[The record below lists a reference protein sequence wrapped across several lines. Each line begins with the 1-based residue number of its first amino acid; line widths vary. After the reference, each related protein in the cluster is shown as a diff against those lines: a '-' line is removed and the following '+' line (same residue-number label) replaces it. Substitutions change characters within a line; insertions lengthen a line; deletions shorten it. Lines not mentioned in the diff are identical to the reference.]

1 MLEIIREKFTGWIA
15 ILIISAIAIALVIS
29 FGNMNQTP
37 LDQNIVITVN
47 DKEISLFEYREE
59 FTNQLMQVQE
69 ILGNQI
75 PDSLEYTI
83 KEAAVENLIMKTLLK
98 DYIEAQGYRVS
109 PEFVTE
115 LIMTNSQFQLG
126 ENFNRENYE
135 AILLSQGVSLSKF
148 ENDLRI
154 QLQID
159 QLRNG
164 LTGSSF
170 ITPLEFR
177 KFVTLQLEEREGEYL
192 MIPLARFSD
201 QVKLDSDEVL
211 SYYKENV
218 ESFVTEEEID
228 VEYLSISIGEI
239 AQSIEF
245 SPLDVKQYYDE
256 NIERFRSNEER
267 KSSHILVS
275 FEDDSETDALEE
287 VKNIDQRIKD
297 GESFEALATEFSDD
311 PGSAPNG
318 GDLGWAEPGTFVQ
331 EFEQALF
338 SLSAGEIS
346 DPIKTQFGYHLIRL
360 DDIKQGRQQSFSE
373 IENELTD
380 EYANVLAKDRLYDV
394 ADQLDD
400 LSLQAYNELN
410 SVADS
415 LSLDLKQIKS
425 VTRNGTSLFNEQPE
439 FIDILFSSSSLEQS
453 ENTPVFEFDDFIIV
467 ARVTN
472 HRLPE
477 MKTFEQ
483 VERAITNLLTSE
495 KSVDLATSFVQE
507 KTEGLASDSVLNEL
521 LELYDLELQNFNAL
535 KRNDNTLPKVF
546 LDKIFDAPEKDIGR
560 NRYNFVVVDE
570 TIYLFSVLQMN
581 PGRLDA
587 FSAEERDS
595 GKITLAEQFGS
606 NEVSSF
612 TKALREKAKVEIDSD
627 LFNSAYDL

>member
-1 MLEIIREKFTGWIA
+1 
-15 ILIISAIAIALVIS
+15 
-29 FGNMNQTP
+29 
-37 LDQNIVITVN
+37 
-47 DKEISLFEYREE
+47 
-59 FTNQLMQVQE
+59 
-69 ILGNQI
+69 
-75 PDSLEYTI
+75 
-83 KEAAVENLIMKTLLK
+83 
-98 DYIEAQGYRVS
+98 
-109 PEFVTE
+109 
-115 LIMTNSQFQLG
+115 
-126 ENFNRENYE
+126 
-135 AILLSQGVSLSKF
+135 
-148 ENDLRI
+148 
-154 QLQID
+154 
-159 QLRNG
+159 
-164 LTGSSF
+164 
-170 ITPLEFR
+170 
-177 KFVTLQLEEREGEYL
+177 
-192 MIPLARFSD
+192 MI
-201 QVKLDSDEVL
+201 
-211 SYYKENV
+211 
-218 ESFVTEEEID
+218 
-228 VEYLSISIGEI
+228 
-239 AQSIEF
+239 
-245 SPLDVKQYYDE
+245 
-256 NIERFRSNEER
+256 
-267 KSSHILVS
+267 S

-311 PGSAPNG
+311 PGSASNG
-318 GDLGWAEPGTFVQ
+318 GDLGWAEPGSFVQ

-338 SLSAGEIS
+338 SLGKGEIS
-346 DPIKTQFGYHLIRL
+346 DPVKTQFGYHLIRL

-483 VERAITNLLTSE
+483 VEMAITDLLTSE

-587 FSAEERDS
+587 FSAEERDG
-595 GKITLAEQFGS
+595 GKIALAEQFGS

-612 TKALREKAKVEIDSD
+612 TKALREEAIVEIDPD

>member
-37 LDQNIVITVN
+37 LEQNIVITVN
-47 DKEISLFEYREE
+47 DKEISLVEYREE
-59 FTNQLMQVQE
+59 FSNQLMQIQE

-98 DYIEAQGYRVS
+98 DYVHAQGYRVS

-115 LIMTNSQFQLG
+115 LIMTTPQFQLG
-126 ENFNRENYE
+126 ESFNRENYE
-135 AILLSQGVSLSKF
+135 AMLLSQGVSLSKY

-154 QLQID
+154 QLQIN

-170 ITPLEFR
+170 ITPFEFR

-192 MIPLARFSD
+192 MIPAAHFAE

-211 SYYKENV
+211 SYYEENE

-228 VEYLSISIGEI
+228 VEYLSISIEEI

-245 SPLDVKQYYDE
+245 SPLDVQQYYDE

-267 KSSHILVS
+267 KSSHILIS
-275 FEDDSETDALEE
+275 FEDDSEVDAFEE
-287 VKNIDQRIKD
+287 IKNIDQRIKN

-311 PGSAPNG
+311 PGSASNG
-318 GDLGWAEPGTFVQ
+318 GDLGWAEPGSFVE
-331 EFEQALF
+331 EFEQVLF
-338 SLSAGEIS
+338 SLGNGEIS

-360 DDIKQGRQQSFSE
+360 DDIKEGRQQFFSE
-373 IENELTD
+373 IEDELTD

-394 ADQLDD
+394 AEQLDD

-410 SVADS
+410 SVANV
-415 LSLDLKQIKS
+415 LSLQLKQVKS
-425 VTRNGTSLFNEQPE
+425 VSRNGRSFLNEQAE
-439 FIDILFSSSSLEQS
+439 FIDILFSPSSLEQS

-483 VERAITNLLTSE
+483 VEGEITEFLISE
-495 KSVDLATSFVQE
+495 QSVDLATTFAQE
-507 KTEGLASDSVLNEL
+507 KTKELASDSVLNEV
-521 LELYDLELQNFNAL
+521 LELYDLELQNFTAL

-546 LDKIFDAPEKDIGR
+546 LDAIFDIPGKDIGR
-560 NRYNFVVVDE
+560 NRYHFVEVNE
-570 TIYLFSVLQMN
+570 MMYLFSVLQMN

-587 FSAEERDS
+587 FSAEERDG
-595 GKITLAEQFGS
+595 GKIALAEQFGS

-612 TKALREKAKVEIDSD
+612 TKALREKAKVEIDPD

>member
-1 MLEIIREKFTGWIA
+1 
-15 ILIISAIAIALVIS
+15 
-29 FGNMNQTP
+29 
-37 LDQNIVITVN
+37 
-47 DKEISLFEYREE
+47 
-59 FTNQLMQVQE
+59 
-69 ILGNQI
+69 
-75 PDSLEYTI
+75 
-83 KEAAVENLIMKTLLK
+83 
-98 DYIEAQGYRVS
+98 
-109 PEFVTE
+109 
-115 LIMTNSQFQLG
+115 
-126 ENFNRENYE
+126 
-135 AILLSQGVSLSKF
+135 
-148 ENDLRI
+148 
-154 QLQID
+154 
-159 QLRNG
+159 
-164 LTGSSF
+164 
-170 ITPLEFR
+170 
-177 KFVTLQLEEREGEYL
+177 
-192 MIPLARFSD
+192 MIPAVQFTD

-211 SYYKENV
+211 SYYEENV

-245 SPLDVKQYYDE
+245 SPLDVQKYYDE

-275 FEDDSETDALEE
+275 FENDSEENALEE
-287 VKNIDQRIKD
+287 IKNIDQRIKN

-311 PGSAPNG
+311 PGSASNG
-318 GDLGWAEPGTFVQ
+318 GDLDWAEPGSFVQ

-338 SLSAGEIS
+338 SLGNGEIS

-360 DDIKQGRQQSFSE
+360 DDIKQGRQQNFSE
-373 IENELTD
+373 IENELTE
-380 EYANVLAKDRLYDV
+380 EYANVLAKDRLFDV

-410 SVADS
+410 SVADA
-415 LSLDLKQIKS
+415 LSLGLKQIKS
-425 VTRNGTSLFNEQPE
+425 VSRDGTSLLNEQPE
-439 FIDILFSSSSLEQS
+439 FIDILFSPSSLEQS

-483 VERAITNLLTSE
+483 VEGEITNLLISE
-495 KSVDLATSFVQE
+495 KSVDLATSFTQE
-507 KTEGLASDSVLNEL
+507 KMEELTSDSVLNEL
-521 LELYDLELQNFNAL
+521 LEQYDLELQNFTAL
-535 KRNDNTLPKVF
+535 KRNDNILPKVF
-546 LDKIFDAPEKDIGR
+546 LDAIFDAPERDIGR

-587 FSAEERDS
+587 FSAEERDG
-595 GKITLAEQFGS
+595 GKIALAEQFGS

-612 TKALREKAKVEIDSD
+612 TKALREKAKVEIDPD

>member
-29 FGNMNQTP
+29 FGNMDQTP
-37 LDQNIVITVN
+37 LEQNIVITVN
-47 DKEISLFEYREE
+47 DKEISLVEYREE
-59 FTNQLMQVQE
+59 FSNQLMQIQE

-98 DYIEAQGYRVS
+98 DYVHAQGYRVS

-115 LIMTNSQFQLG
+115 LIMTTPQFQLG
-126 ENFNRENYE
+126 ESFNRENYE
-135 AILLSQGVSLSKF
+135 AMLLSQGVSLSKY

-154 QLQID
+154 QLQIN

-170 ITPLEFR
+170 ITPFEFR

-192 MIPLARFSD
+192 MIPAAHFAE

-211 SYYKENV
+211 SYYEENE

-245 SPLDVKQYYDE
+245 SPLDVQQYYDE

-267 KSSHILVS
+267 KSSHILIS
-275 FEDDSETDALEE
+275 FEDDSEVDAFEE
-287 VKNIDQRIKD
+287 IKNIDQRIKN

-311 PGSAPNG
+311 PGSASNG
-318 GDLGWAEPGTFVQ
+318 GDLGWAEPGSFVE
-331 EFEQALF
+331 EFEQVLF
-338 SLSAGEIS
+338 SLGNGEIS

-360 DDIKQGRQQSFSE
+360 DDIKEGRQQFFSE
-373 IENELTD
+373 IEDELTD

-425 VTRNGTSLFNEQPE
+425 VTRNGTSLLNEQAE
-439 FIDILFSSSSLEQS
+439 FIDILFSPSSLEQS

-472 HRLPE
+472 HQLPE
-477 MKTFEQ
+477 MKTFEE
-483 VERAITNLLTSE
+483 VKGIITNLLTSE
-495 KSVDLATSFVQE
+495 KSVDIATSFVQE
-507 KTEGLASDSVLNEL
+507 KTEELASDSLLNEL
-521 LELYDLELQNFNAL
+521 LELYNLELQNFTAL

-587 FSAEERDS
+587 FSAEERDG
-595 GKITLAEQFGS
+595 GKIALAEQFGS

-612 TKALREKAKVEIDSD
+612 TKALREEAIVEIDPD